1 MIKNVKQVEL
11 NITIAIFSGIH
22 NFKDDLIEYK
32 CLCCNKSYEQK
43 CNETIWERFFNAYSF
58 SSNHD
63 NNKFILL
70 LQKGVYPYEYVDGGE
85 IFNEILS
92 PKKENFYSHLN
103 MEDITDADY
112 AHTKR
117 VYKEFEIKNLG
128 EYYNL
133 YAQNDTLLLADAF

>member
-1 MIKNVKQVEL
+1 MKQVEL

-22 NFKDDLIEYK
+22 NFKDDLIECK
-32 CLCCNKSYEQK
+32 CLCCNKSYERK

-70 LQKGVYPYEYVDGGE
+70 LRKGVYPCEYVDGGE

-103 MEDITDADY
+103 TEDITDADY
-112 AHTKR
+112 AHTK
-117 VYKEFEIKNLG
+117 
-128 EYYNL
+128 
-133 YAQNDTLLLADAF
+133 